1 MSHAEHEVAHG
12 HGGHPPAEEDWVPTG
27 RIVMVAV
34 AALVVFLVG
43 SIAAGLGMRSMQRK
57 INPDGPA
64 PMPAEAGKAKI
75 GMVEQRLFENS
86 NQNTAW
92 KADAERRLGS
102 YGWVDREK
110 GVAHIPIDV
119 AMDLVE
125 KGKRP

>member
-12 HGGHPPAEEDWVPTG
+12 HGGHPPTEEDWVPTG

-119 AMDLVE
+119 AMAQVE